1 MIERLKAEALERRT
15 AERRAASVEAVARHF
30 AIVERRT
37 AERRAADAARVADW
51 IRRFEAARM
60 ERGRA

>member
-1 MIERLKAEALERRT
+1 MIAEALERRT
-15 AERRAASVEAVARHF
+15 AERRAAHAQAVARHF
-30 AIVERRT
+30 ALVERRA

-60 ERGRA
+60 NGGRA